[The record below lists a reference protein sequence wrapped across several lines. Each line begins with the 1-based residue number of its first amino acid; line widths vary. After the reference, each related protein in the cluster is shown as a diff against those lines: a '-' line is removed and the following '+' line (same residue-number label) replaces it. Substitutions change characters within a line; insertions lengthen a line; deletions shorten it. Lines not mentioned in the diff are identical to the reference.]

1 MWEEER
7 PEDLETRMRR
17 QHAEHAKAME
27 EMLKPKTLDEMLE
40 EFDLEM
46 AED

>member
-1 MWEEER
+1 MREEER
-7 PEDLETRMRR
+7 PEDLESRMRR

-27 EMLKPKTLDEMLE
+27 KALKPKTLDEMLE
-40 EFDLEM
+40 ENEQEM